1 MEEENDNYHEPEA
14 TSGGSSEEEEK
25 EGEEDEEDE
34 EDEEGEDSIVST
46 WLLLGADHTR
56 N

>member
-1 MEEENDNYHEPEA
+1 MEEENYEYHEPEA
-14 TSGGSSEEEEK
+14 TSRGSSEEEEK
-25 EGEEDEEDE
+25 EDEEDE

>member
-1 MEEENDNYHEPEA
+1 MGEY
-14 TSGGSSEEEEK
+14 K
-25 EGEEDEEDE
+25 EGDVVRHEVPL